1 VKAVLAQADSM
12 GLDREDGGKG
22 WVLIDDS
29 GPLLIWGVKH
39 TQYSLD
45 ISPLISSRSWRARI
59 TPDKKFGDHFS
70 SAINILT
77 SYWHS

>member
-1 VKAVLAQADSM
+1 VKAVVAQVNSM
-12 GLDREDGGKG
+12 GPDIEDGGKG

-29 GPLLIWGVKH
+29 GPLLVWGAKH

-59 TPDKKFGDHFS
+59 TPDKKFGDHLS

-77 SYWHS
+77 SYWNS

>member
-12 GLDREDGGKG
+12 GPDREDGGKG

-29 GPLLIWGVKH
+29 GLLLIWGARH
-39 TQYSLD
+39 TQHLLD

-59 TPDKKFGDHFS
+59 TPDKKFGDHLS

-77 SYWHS
+77 SYWNS